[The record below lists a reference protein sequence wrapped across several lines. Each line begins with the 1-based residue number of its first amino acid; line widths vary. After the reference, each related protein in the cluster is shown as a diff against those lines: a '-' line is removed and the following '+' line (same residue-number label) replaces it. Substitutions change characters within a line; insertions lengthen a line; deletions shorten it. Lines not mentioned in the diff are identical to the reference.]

1 MSRLIKHS
9 DGSYTDKNG
18 NLVTGKD
25 HQLTGEAWKYLSK
38 KYDRDYANR
47 VSWNTRNGNI
57 YQNGKWRADY
67 KPSKMKTV
75 DWNTATNNGKAPKY
89 FTDSKTGKKT
99 YFNKEDIPK
108 PVTKPSNKPKV
119 NYKYEGNDLVTSK
132 TRIRNA
138 TDPNYLRD
146 AYQR

>member
-1 MSRLIKHS
+1 
-9 DGSYTDKNG
+9 
-18 NLVTGKD
+18 
-25 HQLTGEAWKYLSK
+25 
-38 KYDRDYANR
+38 
-47 VSWNTRNGNI
+47 
-57 YQNGKWRADY
+57 
-67 KPSKMKTV
+67 MKTV